1 MQQGS
6 TCSGQMMTLQCLI
19 PLHHYLHTIL
29 AVVQY
34 FYPTYNHYMN
44 LRPADCWIVQE
55 TTFTW
60 VCPII
65 PSSWSDSKVTVRV
78 RTGSSAFLGEML
90 KVVVASPPAGTE
102 LRTYRDEGRGTCVHV
117 WDCLTMHNGI
127 CIMNCVCVCVCC
139 VVYIQYVCACQCVH
153 V

>member
-1 MQQGS
+1 
-6 TCSGQMMTLQCLI
+6 
-19 PLHHYLHTIL
+19 
-29 AVVQY
+29 
-34 FYPTYNHYMN
+34 MN

-78 RTGSSAFLGEML
+78 RTGSRAFLGEML

-117 WDCLTMHNGI
+117 WDCVTLHNG
-127 CIMNCVCVCVCC
+127 MHYELCVCVVWC
-139 VVYIQYVCACQCVH
+139 IYVCACQCVH
-153 V
+153 ARVCA